1 MSLKTFIMS
10 STLCLAL
17 PFNAWAGGGHDHDEH
32 GHSHGH
38 GHDEAEAESQ
48 VKKGRHGG
56 RLLEDSSFSL
66 EVSIFEDGV
75 PPIFRLYGYD
85 DDSPVAAEKLSA
97 VVTLKRLGRE
107 PLRYTFTAEKDYLT
121 SAQVVEEPHSFD
133 VSVEA
138 NYAGKSYQWS
148 FSSHE
153 GRTELSEQAIR
164 QAGIE
169 LAKVGPREISSV
181 ARVYGKLIL
190 NENKVAHL
198 TPRFPGVV
206 KSVRADLGQTV
217 AEGAV
222 LAVIESNQTFQSYEL
237 RAPLAGIVL
246 QRHATVGE
254 FVSEGRELFVVAD
267 LGEVWAD
274 FQIYRDDFEQ
284 IQVGQKIRVDL
295 GNGEDLLG
303 TISYLSPVTDEV
315 TQSKLVRAVLPN
327 PNGQLKPGLFVSGV
341 LSSVLAQVPL
351 AVERDAVQTFRDWN
365 VVYIT
370 DGHNFQAMP
379 VELGRRDG
387 KFVEILAGL
396 EAGEQYVTKNSFIL
410 KADIEKSGASHDH

>member
-1 MSLKTFIMS
+1 MSLKNLILS
-10 STLCLAL
+10 CAL
-17 PFNAWAGGGHDHDEH
+17 GFAFPFTAWAGGGHDHHD
-32 GHSHGH
+32 HGH
-38 GHDEAEAESQ
+38 GHGHEPAEAEHEI
-48 VKKGRHGG
+48 KKGSHGG
-56 RLLEDSSFSL
+56 RLLKDGDFSL

-85 DDSPVAAEKLSA
+85 GKKPIAAEKLSV

-107 PLRYTFTAEKDYLT
+107 TTRYTFTAENDYLT
-121 SAQVVEEPHSFD
+121 SSQVVEEPHSFD

-138 NYAGKSYQWS
+138 DYAGKKSQWS

-153 GRTELSEQAIR
+153 GRTELSAQAMR

-181 ARVYGKLIL
+181 VRVYGKLIL

-206 KSVRADLGQTV
+206 KSVRADLGQV
-217 AEGAV
+217 VNEGAV

-237 RAPLAGIVL
+237 RAPLAGVVL

-267 LGEVWAD
+267 LSEVWAD

-295 GNGEDLLG
+295 GHGEELPG
-303 TISYLSPVTDEV
+303 TISYLSPVTDEM

-327 PNGQLKPGLFVSGV
+327 PKGQLKPGLFVSGV

-370 DGHNFQAMP
+370 DGHSFQAMP

-387 KFVEILAGL
+387 KFVEVISGL
-396 EAGEQYVTKNSFIL
+396 EAGEQYVSKNSFIL